1 MGRPAKAL
9 SGLNRTVGSNP
20 TLSATIRTLIAASV
34 FSTLLIAAPTTA
46 NAATCATTY
55 AAKPGDSWWS
65 IAQRHGLPL
74 KRVLTLNNAKTNTT
88 ILIGDDVC
96 IAKQAGNTN
105 KKTPKDA
112 NRIKYSPAEV
122 TQIIREEWP
131 DELEERAI
139 QIAIRE
145 SKLNPYAVGVPNNC
159 CYGLFQIYYRWHKT
173 WLPNLGIASAEQ
185 LLDPRLNAK
194 AAYRMYQRNNGWGPW
209 E

>member
-20 TLSATIRTLIAASV
+20 TLSATIRTLIASSV
-34 FSTLLIAAPTTA
+34 LATFLIAAPTSASAT
-46 NAATCATTY
+46 TCATTY

-74 KRVLTLNNAKTNTT
+74 RSVLTLNNAKTNTT

-96 IAKQAGNTN
+96 VAKQAGNTN
-105 KKTPKDA
+105 KKTPKVA
-112 NRIKYSPAEV
+112 NRIKYSPPEV

-139 QIAIRE
+139 EIARRE
-145 SKLNPYAVGVPNNC
+145 SKLNPYAVGIPNNC

-173 WLPNLGIASAEQ
+173 WLPNVGITSAEQ

-194 AAYRMYQRNNGWGPW
+194 AAFRMYQRNSGWGPW

>member
-34 FSTLLIAAPTTA
+34 LATFLIAAPLTV
-46 NAATCATTY
+46 NAATCANTY

-65 IAQRHGLPL
+65 IAQRHGLSL
-74 KRVLTLNNAKTNTT
+74 KRVLSLNNAKSDTT

-105 KKTPKDA
+105 KKTPKVA
-112 NRIKYSPAEV
+112 TRIKYSPAQV

-145 SKLNPYAVGVPNNC
+145 SKLNPYAIGIPNNC

-173 WLPNLGIASAEQ
+173 WLPNVGITSAEQ